1 LDLLMAAGGR
11 IGLREAILLGD
22 VGMAQRIIDEE
33 NSIDIS
39 GESEFGLHD
48 TFLMLAAHV
57 GPVAMVELLLDQGA
71 DIEGTD
77 DIGGTAL
84 MMAAE
89 MGRVDIVERLIER
102 GADVNSGMDADTA
115 LKRANCNG
123 HTEVINY
130 LLAHGARR

>member
-1 LDLLMAAGGR
+1 
-11 IGLREAILLGD
+11 
-22 VGMAQRIIDEE
+22 
-33 NSIDIS
+33 
-39 GESEFGLHD
+39 
-48 TFLMLAAHV
+48 
-57 GPVAMVELLLDQGA
+57 MVELLLDQGA